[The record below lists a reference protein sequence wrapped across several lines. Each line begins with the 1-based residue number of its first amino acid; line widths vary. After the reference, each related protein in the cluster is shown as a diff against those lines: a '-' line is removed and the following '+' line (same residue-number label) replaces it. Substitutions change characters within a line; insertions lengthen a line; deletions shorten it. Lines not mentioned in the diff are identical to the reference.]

1 MHSIFKISAIEGEVY
16 CKIYSECID
25 VELEVY
31 CNKYSECIYGVG
43 WKVKNWRKM
52 SYLRKIYWGVY
63 LELDCNI
70 KMYSECSGCIAL
82 VTQKPHNTNHP
93 RCWLEISPSWQTS
106 KWSRYLLF
114 SLWQDLL
121 TLTNT
126 CGNYKSN
133 IQQQKQK
140 TAKSKCKNGHVLPT
154 GQWYAPSAVINVAK
168 I

>member
-1 MHSIFKISAIEGEVY
+1 MWNWRYIAISIQNV
-16 CKIYSECID
+16 
-25 VELEVY
+25 
-31 CNKYSECIYGVG
+31 YGVG

-93 RCWLEISPSWQTS
+93 RCSLEISPSWQTS

-121 TLTNT
+121 TLPNT